1 VRDAPTI
8 YEVARAAGVSIA
20 TVSRALSDASKLKP
34 ETRDRVLRTVAE
46 LGYVPSGPAQGMATR
61 RTGVLGLA
69 FPDLADPGVDEGHET
84 LLYYDAVLRGV
95 ERAARRAGYAVLIV
109 ATEGTEDLDLS
120 LVGKTDG
127 MVVLARTVSPRVLE
141 RLARRVPL
149 VLCAGPREPRGLDHA
164 GVANAAGTVAVTRH
178 LIRMHGHRELA
189 FLGGPADS
197 PDAAARFDG
206 FRRTLAEAGLPV
218 PERPALSADFTESGG
233 ATAVAA
239 CLRAGQRPRALVCA
253 NDQMAVG
260 ALAALAGAGLEVPAE
275 VAVTGFDDVQ
285 LARHVWPP
293 LTTVRQPMRQLGTA
307 AAELLLRRMAEPEA
321 PPRAVTLAT
330 KLMVRASCGCPGA
343 GGPGGSPARPR
354 PGTSRGKQSRA

>member
-69 FPDLADPGVDEGHET
+69 FPDLADPGVD
-84 LLYYDAVLRGV
+84 AVLRGV

-109 ATEGTEDLDLS
+109 ATEGTEDFDLS

-178 LIRMHGHRELA
+178 LIKVHGHRELA

-206 FRRTLAEAGLPV
+206 FRRALAEAGLPV

-239 CLRAGQRPRALVCA
+239 YLRAGQRPRALVCA

-260 ALAALAGAGLEVPAE
+260 ALAALAGAGLKVPAE

-354 PGTSRGKQSRA
+354 PAGGYG